1 MTASSSG
8 GSSKTEIVTSYFRR
22 VDGGNFPSEYFTAD
36 FEFYVPKFGIG
47 RGVNS
52 FFEMARGI
60 QATRVHSRHH
70 HDSFRF
76 IEAGDKLVV
85 EGTTEGLGRDNVAWC
100 GGKTPGGRFCSV
112 FEFGEHNLIKRM
124 YIYLDPDFASAD
136 KDRFVWPERSQVK
149 W

>member
-1 MTASSSG
+1 MTTSAPG
-8 GSSKTEIVTSYFRR
+8 GSSKTDIVKSYFRR
-22 VDGGNFPSEYFTAD
+22 ADSGDFPTEYFTAD

-47 RGVNS
+47 RGVSS

-85 EGTTEGLGRDNVAWC
+85 EGTTEGLGRDNIAWC
-100 GGKTPGGRFCSV
+100 GGRTPGGRFCSV
-112 FEFGEHNLIKRM
+112 FEFDEHHLIKRM

-136 KDRFVWPERSQVK
+136 KDRFLWPEHAQTE